1 MNGRTIA
8 RLLPLACVVLALA
21 VTQPLDAQ
29 FGGLGRRITEGVK
42 KATGGDA
49 DETAKPGKGKPV
61 VLPTNDPHVIPI
73 TDKVLDGYARA
84 LQTEID
90 LRNQLRNE
98 LIAREQEEKKYA
110 ACKQQAASSPEAV
123 QIMMQLGSA
132 GDSPTTEQMMA
143 LMKKMEADQAALV
156 LKMCG
161 ADPPAIDV
169 AQRLTQIREK
179 AAASAGAIS

>member
-1 MNGRTIA
+1 MNGRPIA
-8 RLLPLACVVLALA
+8 RLLPLACVTLALA
-21 VTQPLDAQ
+21 ASQPLDAQ

-42 KATGGDA
+42 KAAGGDA
-49 DETAKPGKGKPV
+49 EEAKPGKGKPV
-61 VLPTNDPHVIPI
+61 VLPTNDPLVIPI
-73 TDKVLDGYARA
+73 TEKVLEGYARA

-98 LIAREQEEKKYA
+98 LIAREQEETKYA
-110 ACKQQAASSPEAV
+110 ACKGQAASSPEAV

-143 LMKKMEADQAALV
+143 LMKKMETDQAALV

-161 ADPPAIDV
+161 ADPAPINV
-169 AQRLTQIREK
+169 AERLTQIRQK
-179 AAASAGAIS
+179 AAASAGPIS